1 MGHVW
6 RVIVACVVLSITT
19 TVLAQ
24 ERQAPFRK
32 GDAGVSDPVV
42 TKDVHPRYTQEAMEA
57 RIEGTIEID
66 AVVREDGS
74 VGDVTITKSLDDK
87 YGLDNEAV
95 KAMKQWQFKPGT
107 KDEKPVAVVV
117 SVTMSFTLR

>member
-1 MGHVW
+1 MGNVW
-6 RVIVACVVLSITT
+6 RVIVACVVLSATT
-19 TVLAQ
+19 IALAQ

-32 GDAGVSDPVV
+32 GDAGVSEPVV
-42 TKDVHPRYTQEAMEA
+42 TKEVHPRYTREAMQA
-57 RIEGTIEID
+57 RIEGTIGMD

-74 VGDVTITKSLDDK
+74 VGDVTITQSLDE
-87 YGLDNEAV
+87 GLDQEAV

-117 SVTMSFTLR
+117 SVTMSFKLK